1 MRDAALKR
9 CVVVVVVLAAC
20 LLQAA
25 GQGGGQVEE
34 EEMTEEQIHY
44 YRTVLETYD
53 TDHDGLISMDENLE
67 QDKIIAADSGKPFD
81 EVQPPWPAFTIPRRS
96 LLAANPASV
105 ASSGDHET
113 HACTTPLLVQP
124 LLREG
129 LSGGL
134 SVCCSTSLG
143 SRSSNL
149 TRTRTA
155 LCRWRR

>member
-81 EVQPPWPAFTIPRRS
+81 EVQPPGQLSQSPAVPFWQLIPPLLHHLVTTRLERAPRR
-96 LLAANPASV
+96 
-105 ASSGDHET
+105 
-113 HACTTPLLVQP
+113 C
-124 LLREG
+124 
-129 LSGGL
+129 
-134 SVCCSTSLG
+134 
-143 SRSSNL
+143 
-149 TRTRTA
+149 
-155 LCRWRR
+155 